1 MRVLLFIIFCLPILV
16 FSQKMSGSDLKEA
29 LKYVCSE
36 INKNAPFVVD
46 EYTTLISATSYQN
59 NLVYLYQLD
68 ASMFDDFEVAKET
81 WEVFQEITLKN
92 SYCTDPDFKIIRDN
106 NVKVKWKYSDI
117 LGRHISSIT
126 VTKYDCD

>member
-68 ASMFDDFEVAKET
+68 ASMFDDFDVAKET

-92 SYCTDPDFKIIRDN
+92 SYCTDPDYKIIRDN